1 MFPSPRRDER
11 GVSNVELVLYAPI
24 LMIVIL
30 FAVQFC
36 LVYLGNQEANA
47 VARETARVYRTTHD
61 RDAAAKAGMDYA
73 RTIGAG
79 TLEFRDNDSDGVS
92 IEDRSDGYIEVVVRG
107 HAQQYLPDFVVPQ
120 VVERVLAPREQYVAA
135 QP

>member
-1 MFPSPRRDER
+1 MLPSPRRDER
-11 GVSNVELVLYAPI
+11 GVSNVELVLYAPL

-47 VARETARVYRTTHD
+47 VARETARIYRTTHD
-61 RDAAAKAGMDYA
+61 RAAALQAGRDYA
-73 RTIGAG
+73 RTVGNG
-79 TLEFRDNDSDGVS
+79 TLEFRDSSDGIDIQPS
-92 IEDRSDGYIEVVVRG
+92 GDDYIKVVVSG
-107 HAQQYLPDFVVPQ
+107 HAQQYLPDFIVPQ
-120 VVERVLAPREQYVAA
+120 VKETVLAPVEQFVEA

>member
-1 MFPSPRRDER
+1 MRLSPRRDER
-11 GVSNVELVLYAPI
+11 GVSNVELVLYAPL
-24 LMIVIL
+24 LMVVIL

-47 VARETARVYRTTHD
+47 VARETARIYRTTHD
-61 RDAAAKAGMDYA
+61 RAAAAKAGMDYA

-79 TLEFRDNDSDGVS
+79 TLEVSGASDGIT
-92 IEDRSDGYIEVVVRG
+92 IEDKSDGYVQVVVRG
-107 HAQQYLPDFVVPQ
+107 RAQQYLPDFVVPQ
-120 VVERVLAPREQYVAA
+120 VVERVLAPREQFVAA

>member
-1 MFPSPRRDER
+1 MIRPPRRDER
-11 GVSNVELVLYAPI
+11 GVSNVELVLYAPL
-24 LMIVIL
+24 LMVVIL

-61 RDAAAKAGMDYA
+61 RAAAAKAGMDYA

-79 TLEFRDNDSDGVS
+79 TLEFSDASDGVT
-92 IEDRSDGYIEVVVRG
+92 IEDKTDGYVEVVVRG
-107 HAQQYLPDFVVPQ
+107 RAQQ
-120 VVERVLAPREQYVAA
+120 
-135 QP
+135 

>member
-1 MFPSPRRDER
+1 MRLSPRRDER
-11 GVSNVELVLYAPI
+11 GVSNVELVLYAPL
-24 LMIVIL
+24 LMVVIL

-47 VARETARVYRTTHD
+47 VARETARIYRTTHD
-61 RDAAAKAGMDYA
+61 RAAAAQAGMDYA

-79 TLEFRDNDSDGVS
+79 TLEFSGASDGVT
-92 IEDRSDGYIEVVVRG
+92 IEDRSDGFVEVVVRG
-107 HAQQYLPDFVVPQ
+107 RAQQYLPDFVVPQ
-120 VVERVLAPREQYVAA
+120 VVERILAPREQFVAA

>member
-1 MFPSPRRDER
+1 MQRSPRRDER
-11 GVSNVELVLYAPI
+11 GVSNVELVLYAPL

-47 VARETARVYRTTHD
+47 VARETARIYRTTHD
-61 RDAAAKAGMDYA
+61 RAAAAQAGMDYA
-73 RTIGAG
+73 RTIGTG
-79 TLEFRDNDSDGVS
+79 TLQFRSNTSDGVT
-92 IEDRSDGYIEVVVRG
+92 IEDRPGGFVEVVVKGR
-107 HAQQYLPDFVVPQ
+107 AQQYLPDFVVPQ
-120 VVERVLAPREQYVAA
+120 VQETVLAPTEQFVEA

>member
-1 MFPSPRRDER
+1 MIRPPRRDER
-11 GVSNVELVLYAPI
+11 GVSNVELVLYAPL
-24 LMIVIL
+24 LMVVIL

-61 RDAAAKAGMDYA
+61 RAAATRAGMEYA

-79 TLEFRDNDSDGVS
+79 TLEFRGDSDGVT
-92 IEDRSDGYIEVVVRG
+92 IEDRGADYVEVVVRG
-107 HAQQYLPDFVVPQ
+107 RAQQYLPDFVVPA
-120 VVERVLAPREQYVAA
+120 VTETVLAPIEQFVEA